1 MFDIAKSATLL
12 TSQQQQMS
20 AVVSALASAAALPLQ
35 LVVSLAQQ
43 QNAQQQNAQQLNA
56 QQQNAQQQQN
66 GNKPM
71 LRDLS
76 LSLTPSSGTVT
87 PCRRQK
93 KSIKQINF
101 IQSNEKVHQHL
112 FTNHKSPAISD
123 ELNYEDSEK
132 RLIILFSIIAL
143 CFLIWAT
150 SFLGCLHFL

>member
-43 QNAQQQNAQQLNA
+43 QNAQQQNAQQ
-56 QQQNAQQQQN
+56 QQN

-76 LSLTPSSGTVT
+76 LSWTPSSGTVT
-87 PCRRQK
+87 PSRRQK
-93 KSIKQINF
+93 KSIKQIKSS
-101 IQSNEKVHQHL
+101 QSNEKVHLHV
-112 FTNHKSPAISD
+112 FTNHKSTAISD
-123 ELNYEDSEK
+123 ELTYEDSEK

>member
-35 LVVSLAQQ
+35 LVVSL
-43 QNAQQQNAQQLNA
+43 AQQQNAQQLNA

-132 RLIILFSIIAL
+132 RLIILFSIIGL
-143 CFLIWAT
+143 CFLICAT